1 VILVVDANM
10 IFAES
15 GLSGPLWT
23 GVKQA
28 VKDDVLRVV
37 VPKIVAAEVQAR
49 NRTQREKFLPERP
62 PRAAGEAALTAYE
75 ALTTSVTAWVESYDA
90 TKVLTDAGFE
100 VVDTPDVPHDLVA
113 QRAIDR
119 VPPFNANGGGYRDAM
134 HWFSLLAIAKAN
146 PSEDIV
152 LLSSDAGYAK
162 EGQLHP
168 ALIHEARLELRGR
181 DVVLCRALD
190 RFDVPGKYAG
200 EEIPARVEL
209 EEARRVVDT
218 LFQDGPVQATDLWIS
233 AGLLYAED
241 ADLSSPSG
249 LDVQESRE
257 RPLVDGGMER
267 LLRIRARVHV
277 AFDWSDSPNEPS
289 LVELEVRYTLDPEGQ
304 VTTADLVASRIVL
317 DVDDSV
323 TEIVRRS
330 LNDTLS
336 EEAVE
341 RIRRSISASFPQELL
356 DSIARTPGPTLPSE
370 LVARINHLI
379 LAPVLPQG
387 LIESISRAVTLNI
400 SRETLAGIQ
409 RAAEAASIRQIEREV
424 QDEGADK
431 TEDLDGSSGVVNT
444 GNDPGEGLNDQDAP

>member
-1 VILVVDANM
+1 M

-15 GLSGPLWT
+15 GLSGPLWSD
-23 GVKQA
+23 VKQA

-49 NRTQREKFLPERP
+49 NRKQREKFLPERP
-62 PRAAGEAALTAYE
+62 PRSAGEAALAAYE
-75 ALTTSVTAWVESYDA
+75 ALTTSVTAWAESYDA

-100 VVDTPDVPHDLVA
+100 VVDTPDVSHDLVA

-146 PSEDIV
+146 PHEDMV

-168 ALIHEARLELRGR
+168 ALIREARLELRGR
-181 DVVLCRALD
+181 DILLCRALD
-190 RFDVPGKYAG
+190 KFDVPGKYAG
-200 EEIPARVEL
+200 EEIPAEVEL
-209 EEARRVVDT
+209 QEAQRVVDA
-218 LFQDGPVQATDLWIS
+218 LFQDGPVQSTDLWTS

-249 LDVQESRE
+249 PEVQESRE
-257 RPLVDGGMER
+257 RRLVDGGMER
-267 LLRIRARVHV
+267 HLRIRVRLRV
-277 AFDWSDSPNEPS
+277 AFDWSDSPNDPS
-289 LVELEVRYTLDPEGQ
+289 LVELEVRYILDPEGQ
-304 VTTADLVASRIVL
+304 ITTADLVASRFVL

-330 LNDTLS
+330 ITNTLS

-409 RAAEAASIRQIEREV
+409 RAAEAASMRQIERET
-424 QDEGADK
+424 QDEDAEK
-431 TEDLDGSSGVVNT
+431 TEDRGGSVDDT
-444 GNDPGEGLNDQDAP
+444 GNDPGEGPGDQDAR